1 MTPRVSELVI
11 QEFVHIVN
19 QKQSSKTALL
29 RIENNSIYVK
39 IAIQDVLIIILTKH
53 VVKILILQLYN

>member
-1 MTPRVSELVI
+1 MP
-11 QEFVHIVN
+11 EFVQIVN

-39 IAIQDVLIIILTKH
+39 IARQEVSIIIPTK
-53 VVKILILQLYN
+53 LIAKT